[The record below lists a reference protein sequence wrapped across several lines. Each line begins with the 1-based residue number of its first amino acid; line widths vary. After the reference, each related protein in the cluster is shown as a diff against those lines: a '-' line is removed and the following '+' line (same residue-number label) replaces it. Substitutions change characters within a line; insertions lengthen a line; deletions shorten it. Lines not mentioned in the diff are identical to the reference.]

1 MAYLK
6 SEDAH
11 SHTHTLYRVIQNI
24 YDKINSGSIDAKEGD
39 EKIRAARKQFLELKK
54 EKQS

>member
-24 YDKINSGSIDAKEGD
+24 YDKINSGSLDAKEGD